1 MKSLEFKAFLH
12 AVGVAVYTALVVS
25 AMFFVGSRTQD
36 NYFTPV
42 MFLLMFVLSAAVV
55 GALVLGRPILMYVE
69 GQKKEAIKMFIATIF
84 WLAIL
89 TAIAFLSQVVA

>member
-12 AVGVAVYTALVVS
+12 AVGVAVYTALVVLV
-25 AMFFVGSRTQD
+25 MFFVGSRTQD

-69 GQKKEAIKMFIATIF
+69 GQKKEAVRMFIATII
-84 WLAIL
+84 WLAVL
-89 TAIAFLSQVVA
+89 TLIALLSQILF